1 MPFKKVDVDEVI
13 KKKIEED
20 TAFASAWESS
30 QDEYRLL
37 EDIVRAR
44 KELKLS
50 QKELAALSGCTQQE
64 VSRLEKNG
72 LNASVHTLFKILNGM
87 GYTLSLT
94 PKEDNSNRREMA
106 L

>member
-20 TAFASAWESS
+20 TAFASAWERS

-37 EDIVRAR
+37 ENIVRAR

>member
-1 MPFKKVDVDEVI
+1 MSFRKIDVNEVI
-13 KKKIEED
+13 KKKIDED
-20 TAFASAWESS
+20 VKFANVWESS

-37 EDIVRAR
+37 EDIVHTR

-50 QKELAALSGCTQQE
+50 QKELAVRSGCTQQE

-87 GYTLSLT
+87 GYTLLLT
-94 PKEDNSNRREMA
+94 PKKDV
-106 L
+106 

>member
-1 MPFKKVDVDEVI
+1 MSFRKIDVNEVI
-13 KKKIEED
+13 KKKID
-20 TAFASAWESS
+20 KDVKFANAWESS

-37 EDIVRAR
+37 EDIVHTR

-50 QKELAALSGCTQQE
+50 QKELAVRSGCTQQE

-87 GYTLSLT
+87 GYTLLLT
-94 PKEDNSNRREMA
+94 PKKDV
-106 L
+106 

>member
-1 MPFKKVDVDEVI
+1 MSFRKIDVNEVI
-13 KKKIEED
+13 KKKIDED
-20 TAFASAWESS
+20 VKFANAWESS

-37 EDIVRAR
+37 EDIVHTR

-50 QKELAALSGCTQQE
+50 QKELAVRSGCTQQE

-87 GYTLSLT
+87 GYTLLLT
-94 PKEDNSNRREMA
+94 PKKDV
-106 L
+106 